1 VTTKVA
7 HVSTVDLTPRFLL
20 LAQLRALR
28 DAGFEVTSI
37 SAPGPWVADLE
48 SEGIRHE
55 AWPSATRAWD
65 PRADA
70 RAFGELVGILRRG
83 RYDLVHTHN
92 PKPGV
97 MGRLAARI
105 VGVPCVVNTVH
116 GLYATP
122 DDRVRRKAPV
132 LAAEWI
138 AARFSDLELYQSAE
152 DLSWARRLGVVRTGR
167 WTHLGN
173 GLNLSTFEPSLAAG
187 ERVAK
192 TRRDLGIAD
201 DELVVGTVGRLVAE
215 KGYRELFEAAG
226 PVRRRFPT
234 ARFVVVGDRDIDKW
248 DALSEEELRRASAD
262 VLFAGWREDVPEL
275 MALMDVFVLPSWREG
290 MPRSAIEAA
299 ASGTPLVLT
308 DIRGCREVV
317 REGVEGFL
325 VPPRRPD
332 LLARAIERLLDDP
345 GLRVRMGE
353 AARARAEDRF
363 DERRV
368 TATVVGTTR
377 RLLVKSGRLTPREDA
392 EVRVRAARPRD
403 AGAMAA
409 LHRRSRPTDFL
420 PQLGD
425 GFLRQL
431 YLAVIHDPRSVALIA
446 ERDGAFEGFTAAT
459 VSVRAFYRRFAT
471 RRGILAAA
479 LAAPRLVRPSL
490 IRRARET
497 AGCGHGRLGLPDA
510 ELLSI
515 AVHEGSRRR
524 GVGRALE
531 ARVRETLGD
540 RGISCFKV
548 VVGTENADANRF
560 YASCGYV
567 PAVQTAVHDG
577 VSSRRWIWSG
587 RRV

>member
-1 VTTKVA
+1 MTARIA
-7 HVSTVDLTPRFLL
+7 HLSTVDLTPRFLL

-28 DAGFEVTSI
+28 DAGFDVTAI
-37 SAPGPWVADLE
+37 CAPGPWVADLE
-48 SEGIRHE
+48 AEGIRHV

-70 RAFGELVGILRRG
+70 RAFGELVSILRRG

-97 MGRLAARI
+97 MGRLAARL

-122 DDRVRRKAPV
+122 DDRLRRQVPV
-132 LAAEWI
+132 LLAEWL
-138 AARFSDLELYQSAE
+138 AARGSDLELYQSAE
-152 DLSWARRLGVVRTGR
+152 DLAWARRLGLVRPGR
-167 WTHLGN
+167 WAHLGN
-173 GLNLSTFEPSLAAG
+173 GLDLSTFEPSLAG
-187 ERVAK
+187 EERVTK
-192 TRRDLGIAD
+192 TRRDLGIAG
-201 DELVVGTVGRLVAE
+201 DELVVGTVGRIVAE
-215 KGYRELFEAAG
+215 KGYRELFEAARE
-226 PVRRRFPT
+226 VRLRFPR
-234 ARFVVVGDRDIDKW
+234 ARFLVVGDRDVEKW
-248 DALSEEELRRASAD
+248 DAIPEDELRRASDD

-308 DIRGCREVV
+308 DIRGCREVA
-317 REGVEGFL
+317 RHGVEGLL

-332 LLARAIERLLDDP
+332 LLAGAIVKLLEDSVLRA
-345 GLRVRMGE
+345 RMGE
-353 AARARAEDRF
+353 AARARAEERF

-368 TATVVGTTR
+368 AATVVGATR
-377 RLLVKSGRLTPREDA
+377 RLLVRAGRLSPRADA
-392 EVRVRAARPRD
+392 EARVRPARPRD

-409 LHRRSRPTDFL
+409 LHRTSMPTAFL

-431 YLAVIHDPRSVALIA
+431 YLTAIDDPSTVALVA
-446 ERDGAFEGFTAAT
+446 ERDGAFEGFATAAC
-459 VSVRAFYRRFAT
+459 SLRAFYRRFAG
-471 RRGILAAA
+471 RRGVIAAA
-479 LAAPRLVRPSL
+479 LAGPRLARPSV

-497 AGCGHGRLGLPDA
+497 AAYGNGLLDLPDA

-515 AVHEGSRRR
+515 AVTETARGR

-531 ARVRETLGD
+531 AEVR
-540 RGISCFKV
+540 RGLAEREVSRFKV
-548 VVGTENADANRF
+548 IVGADNVDANGF
-560 YASCGYV
+560 YASCGYR
-567 PAVQTAVHDG
+567 AAGEMSVHDG
-577 VSSRRWIWSG
+577 VSSRVWVASCRS
-587 RRV
+587 